1 MQILTWRGTSVG
13 GRVIIGTICDEIRSR
28 ELFVADVTGLN
39 PNVLFELGFAVALRK
54 RIWLLLD
61 PNIERAKL
69 DFERFQLLTTIGYWP
84 YSNSLDII
92 NGFYSD
98 APYKKLDQDLYRE
111 LLQSTTAPAKKDAV
125 LYLKSDVDTEA
136 TIAIAR
142 RVANGKLS
150 SVIDD
155 PKEVRVQ
162 PFSWYVQQATAAFA
176 VVCHL
181 LSTEYKNWE
190 LHNAK
195 HALIAGLAHG
205 LARPLLMLAHEPY
218 TSPIDYRD
226 LLRTHSTA
234 AKAEGILDA
243 WLTRSWKYAN
253 NGQWSKSTISKRR
266 KLRESCEVSRLEI
279 RSRSLNR
286 ISSQSISF
294 RQPPITR
301 RFDPSIRSLSAEKEQ
316 GRRQV
321 FTNSRRSFP
330 RTPETTS
337 VL

>member
-1 MQILTWRGTSVG
+1 MLTWRGASVG

-28 ELFVADVTGLN
+28 ELFIADVTGLN

-54 RIWLLLD
+54 RIWLRLD

-92 NGFYSD
+92 NGFYKD
-98 APYKKLDQDLYRE
+98 EPYKKLDQDLYRE
-111 LLQSTTAPAKKDAV
+111 LLQSTTAVAKKDAV

-142 RVANGKLS
+142 RVASGKVP

-162 PFSWYVQQATAAFA
+162 PFSWYVQQATSAFA

-181 LSTEYKNWE
+181 LSTEYRDWE

-205 LARPLLMLAHEPY
+205 LARPLLMLAHDPY
-218 TSPIDYRD
+218 SSPIDYRD
-226 LLRTHSTA
+226 LLKAHNTA
-234 AKAEGILDA
+234 AKAEALLNA
-243 WLTRSWKYAN
+243 WLDPLVEAREQRAVDQEHYQQEAKAQGELRNIAIGDPIAEFESNQLTEYFVPTAAYNEALRSKHSIFV
-253 NGQWSKSTISKRR
+253 GR
-266 KLRESCEVSRLEI
+266 KGTGKTA
-279 RSRSLNR
+279 SLYKT
-286 ISSQSISF
+286 S
-294 RQPPITR
+294 
-301 RFDPSIRSLSAEKEQ
+301 
-316 GRRQV
+316 
-321 FTNSRRSFP
+321 SRRSLP
-330 RTPETTS
+330 RMPEITS